1 MSAPRVVLVVDDQ
14 EITREVVWAM
24 LEHEDVEV
32 HAAHDGATA
41 LKMAVEL
48 APDVVLLDVV
58 MPGVDGIEVCKALR
72 ALPRPPRVV
81 MLTGKSD
88 LSVRQAA
95 IEAGAD
101 AYLLKPF
108 SAYDLYRAVE
118 EPVRGA

>member
-32 HAAHDGATA
+32 HAAHDGPTA
-41 LKMAVEL
+41 LRMAGEL
-48 APDVVLLDVV
+48 EPDLVLLDVV
-58 MPGVDGIEVCKALR
+58 MPGTDGIEVCRALR

-88 LSVRQAA
+88 LSVRKAA
-95 IEAGAD
+95 AEAGAE

-108 SAYDLYRAVE
+108 SAYDLFRVVE
-118 EPVRGA
+118 EPARGA